1 MKSIFLNTRF
11 WFRLF
16 FMSALVAG
24 LSACT
29 DESANPDDENI
40 NGEPFDNSEIVFL
53 LIDEDSIDNGNEP
66 NNFSS
71 ADVNDNIADVGQR
84 QPLKFFQENIGETI
98 ELFTG
103 QVGDE
108 GWFAPKTILNT
119 WINAGPT
126 NNGLQNYLTPGPGLG
141 ASGDDPEVLLD
152 EIPNVTPLR
161 ATGLAMLVGETV
173 YAVVYDSDISINY
186 DPIEG
191 NLQGANLGV
200 VAFDVIKAT
209 KRTDGSSSDLPR
221 MTIRIRSAVEA
232 GEMPLGL
239 FSNAPVPESSSE
251 PFDIDP
257 PANPQAVELVPAP

>member
-1 MKSIFLNTRF
+1 MKIMLLSVKS

-16 FMSALVAG
+16 MVSALVMG
-24 LSACT
+24 LSSCV
-29 DESANPDDENI
+29 EEGPGPDDDDN
-40 NGEPFDNSEIVFL
+40 NGEPFDNTELVFL

-66 NNFSS
+66 NDFSET
-71 ADVNDNIADVGQR
+71 DVNDHIADIGQR
-84 QPLKFFQENIGETI
+84 QPLNYFQENIGEII
-98 ELFTG
+98 ELYTG

-141 ASGDDPEVLLD
+141 APGDDREVLLD
-152 EIPNVTPLR
+152 EIPNVIPLR
-161 ATGLAMLVGETV
+161 AAGLAMLEGQTV
-173 YAVVYDSDISINY
+173 YALVYDSDISINY

-200 VAFDVIKAT
+200 VAFDVLNAT
-209 KRTDGSSSDLPR
+209 KRTDGSTSDLPR
-221 MTIRIRSAVEA
+221 MTIRIRNAVA
-232 GEMPLGL
+232 LGDMPLGL

-257 PANPQAVELVPAP
+257 PSDPQAVELLPAP